1 MICFNRKTM
10 INIVNVLL
18 NTKSVSVA
26 IVIDKS
32 EHDKIISDL
41 KSMGNSGI
49 FNEMRNTFRKDG
61 ELYLLHNVNSNY
73 TGKSF
78 DHLFFYKKLLD
89 NGSIKSKNTWLFE

>member
-1 MICFNRKTM
+1 MEILDRKTAM
-10 INIVNVLL
+10 YVLDAL
-18 NTKSVSVA
+18 LRTKSVAIA

-49 FNEMRNTFRKDG
+49 YNEMRNTFRKDG

-78 DHLFFYKKLLD
+78 DHLFFYKNLLD
-89 NGSIKSKNTWLFE
+89 NGSIKSKNTWFFE